1 MTITPASLQ
10 QRFPNIKLDDH
21 GIRELAVVLVSR
33 DFSAGERLISC
44 GQHSDTLYFI
54 MSGAVQMSIRSN
66 DATLHL
72 GEKKAGMWVGDFG
85 FISPGEATADVVA
98 EEPTSVLIL
107 SHEAMT
113 KLRERSPTTASALL
127 QALSIELATRLR
139 DSTHYVLEK
148 EGEGAYD
155 LRNTG
160 NVGAPHAANERHGG
174 WLSHVR
180 KLLGLSG
187 DRG

>member
-1 MTITPASLQ
+1 MTITPAALQ
-10 QRFPNIKLDDH
+10 QRFPNVKLDDQ
-21 GIRELAVVLVSR
+21 GIRELAAVLVSR

-44 GQHSDTLYFI
+44 GQHSDTLFFI

-66 DATLHL
+66 DTTLHL
-72 GEKKAGMWVGDFG
+72 GEKQAGMWVGDFG

-98 EEPTSVLIL
+98 EVPTSVLIL
-107 SHEAMT
+107 SQEAMK
-113 KLRERSPTTASALL
+113 KLRERSPTTASILL

-139 DSTHYVLEK
+139 ESTHYVLEK

-155 LRNTG
+155 LRNTEE
-160 NVGAPHAANERHGG
+160 VSATRDENERNRG